1 MATDLLF
8 ASPAPAGVT
17 VQANITFGDLKDKTF
32 NPSKYKVTPLRLLP
46 ISLAGQDSLRML
58 FVSVLIDGAFEDLTS
73 WDDIQ
78 KLRPGPNG
86 TQSKLK
92 QAALQLPISLQL
104 DFSPQIDDTD
114 SNYIIGVPARREQP
128 SDPGPST
135 VSLDCC

>member
-1 MATDLLF
+1 
-8 ASPAPAGVT
+8 
-17 VQANITFGDLKDKTF
+17 
-32 NPSKYKVTPLRLLP
+32 
-46 ISLAGQDSLRML
+46 ML